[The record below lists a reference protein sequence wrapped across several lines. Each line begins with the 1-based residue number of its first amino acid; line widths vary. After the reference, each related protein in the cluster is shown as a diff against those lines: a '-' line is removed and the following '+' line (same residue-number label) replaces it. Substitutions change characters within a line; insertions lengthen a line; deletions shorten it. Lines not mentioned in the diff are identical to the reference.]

1 MDSVLTSF
9 HCVLANLFLL
19 SRKIWYGVPLID
31 LPEPIREDIV
41 YPSPSRVMRLVRE
54 LERKVDAQCERAYNA
69 QSSSLARRSTL
80 QTLRV
85 LVTFPGL

>member
-1 MDSVLTSF
+1 
-9 HCVLANLFLL
+9 
-19 SRKIWYGVPLID
+19 
-31 LPEPIREDIV
+31 
-41 YPSPSRVMRLVRE
+41 MRLVRE